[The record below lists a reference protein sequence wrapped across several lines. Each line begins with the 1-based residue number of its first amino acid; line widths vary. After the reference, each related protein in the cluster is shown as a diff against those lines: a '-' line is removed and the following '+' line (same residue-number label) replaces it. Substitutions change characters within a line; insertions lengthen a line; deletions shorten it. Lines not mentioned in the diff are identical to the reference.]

1 MLLFNKYFY
10 RKNKLKL
17 YFGNCV
23 TILNKFI
30 LPNQGVYKHVLI
42 QLSKTFFSSTSTKRL
57 VQPAYAL
64 KTTVQQDYV
73 RNKLVLQLVYI
84 SKKTSTPRVGLIIV
98 RDILRLNLA
107 NSDRCDN

>member
-42 QLSKTFFSSTSTKRL
+42 QLSKTFFF
-57 VQPAYAL
+57 VHQY
-64 KTTVQQDYV
+64 
-73 RNKLVLQLVYI
+73 
-84 SKKTSTPRVGLIIV
+84 
-98 RDILRLNLA
+98 
-107 NSDRCDN
+107 

>member
-23 TILNKFI
+23 TILKNSFYQI
-30 LPNQGVYKHVLI
+30 REYTNMSWSNYPRL
-42 QLSKTFFSSTSTKRL
+42 FFSSTSTKRL

-84 SKKTSTPRVGLIIV
+84 SKKKLVLHE
-98 RDILRLNLA
+98 
-107 NSDRCDN
+107 

>member
-42 QLSKTFFSSTSTKRL
+42 QLSKTFFFVHQYQTAG
-57 VQPAYAL
+57 PA
-64 KTTVQQDYV
+64 
-73 RNKLVLQLVYI
+73 
-84 SKKTSTPRVGLIIV
+84 GL
-98 RDILRLNLA
+98 RFKNNRPAGLR
-107 NSDRCDN
+107 